1 MMHLPMLVHII
12 LLFFVFDTI
21 ANVSMRRLLMIQE
34 DTHGDLHQHDDDHTA
49 PE

>member
-12 LLFFVFDTI
+12 LLVVFDTI
-21 ANVSMRRLLMIQE
+21 ANVRMRRLLVIKE
-34 DTHGDLHQHDDDHTA
+34 DTHGDLHQHEDDHTA